1 MPKIVFL
8 LPISRRMSPRSL
20 QMCTGCLVPAMST
33 RCFRFARFLIPKSLF
48 SFFSFS
54 IIQYGA
60 RPNRG
65 GSIQQQ
71 TSRTIRQT
79 RNQKTQRNRNRQPAA
94 SLTPMNSKQQ
104 ELRHNLSDWISPWLY
119 YLLQTILTEKQSS
132 NSQQQTDQ

>member
-65 GSIQQQ
+65 GAYNSKHRELLDKLGIK
-71 TSRTIRQT
+71 
-79 RNQKTQRNRNRQPAA
+79 KTQRNRNRQPAA

-132 NSQQQTDQ
+132 NSQQQTDL